1 MADGGGGK
9 RPAPVRVKGVCQRCG
24 ERPSVPKRYLCAKC
38 IERRC
43 ERCGGTQAMSKYG
56 RLCRGCAGKARTAGR
71 TDVHHWTDAEDEV
84 IRAAYAEHYGKKAL
98 HVAERR
104 LGFSR
109 ESIKSRAQIIG
120 AARTT
125 AKAPPWSPDE
135 LAALER
141 VSHLG
146 AAAAGRAL
154 RKAGYERSATA
165 IAVQR
170 KRRRMAPDG
179 MSMNAL
185 AELLGVDRKTVAR
198 WRDKAMLRVIATGKT
213 CGGGAEVGHVST
225 GAIREFILRYSS
237 QIDLGRIERTGAK
250 LWLIDLLAGGS
261 GAGGATGMRGDLDA
275 APPDEDPDEA
285 TPTGDSPVR
294 LVQAAVQEFSAACAQ
309 AREIAGL
316 SLAAHDPLLRRQ
328 AAVTRVAAQVKA
340 GTEWAGFGNLWLVVT
355 GDTRSPGKLC
365 VRRFD
370 AQGWHGHRSCASAED
385 AAREILDWL
394 GTDAQLTPGT
404 LDRMALG
411 FEALP

>member
-1 MADGGGGK
+1 MTDSGLQQER
-9 RPAPVRVKGVCQRCG
+9 RPAPARVKGICQRCG
-24 ERPSVPKRYLCAKC
+24 EAPSLPKRYLCAGC
-38 IERRC
+38 VQRRC
-43 ERCGGTQAMSKYG
+43 EVCSTTQGLTKYG
-56 RLCRGCAGKARTAGR
+56 RMCKGCAGKARTAGR

-109 ESIKSRAQIIG
+109 ESIKSRAQTIG
-120 AARTT
+120 AARTA
-125 AKAPPWSPDE
+125 AKAPPWSPEE

-154 RKAGYERSATA
+154 RKAGYTRSAAA
-165 IAVQR
+165 IAIQR

-185 AELLGVDRKTVAR
+185 AELLGVDRKTVTR

-237 QIDLGRIERTGAK
+237 QIDLARVERTGAK

-261 GAGGATGMRGDLDA
+261 GAGGAAGMRGDLDV

-294 LVQAAVQEFSAACAQ
+294 LVQVAVQGFSAACAQ
-309 AREIAGL
+309 ARGTAGL
-316 SLAAHDPLLRRQ
+316 SFAAHARRSGFTPSQAETIFVAATPPSLTSLAKLAAGL
-328 AAVTRVAAQVKA
+328 
-340 GTEWAGFGNLWLVVT
+340 
-355 GDTRSPGKLC
+355 GKRL
-365 VRRFD
+365 
-370 AQGWHGHRSCASAED
+370 H
-385 AAREILDWL
+385 I
-394 GTDAQLTPGT
+394 TLTSEEP
-404 LDRMALG
+404 
-411 FEALP
+411 